1 MTCAPRRLARAL
13 GGVVWPVGLLL
24 IGAAGLLELPPL
36 TATGFAVVVVGV
48 ALFLPCNRHP
58 DHAPYTV
65 QPPVRGRWIAVKS
78 PAQKLPSHGT
88 HELARASAI
97 DLVHVPDP
105 SVARRRVRWWPP
117 ARPAC
122 RYPAYGQPVLAPGDG
137 IVVAA
142 TGWQRDH
149 WSRDTPWTL
158 AYLFVELLVRAVLSP
173 FGGRFVLGNRVIV
186 DLGDGVYAVLAH
198 LRRGSVR
205 VRVGQRV
212 RAGEVLAAC
221 GNSGYTSEPRVHF
234 QLVDH
239 RRPALSAGVPFEFDH
254 FLVDDEPLIGVP
266 ANREPF
272 IVPAPAAELTH
283 PADSAAATAR
293 PPRP

>member
-1 MTCAPRRLARAL
+1 MTCAPRRLARAI

-24 IGAAGLLELPPL
+24 IGAAGLLELPSL
-36 TATGFAVVVVGV
+36 TVIGFAVVVVGV
-48 ALFLPCNRHP
+48 ALFLLCNQHP
-58 DHAPYTV
+58 DHAPFTV

-78 PAQKLPSHGT
+78 PAQKRPSHGT

-117 ARPAC
+117 ARPAR

-158 AYLFVELLVRAVLSP
+158 AYLLVELLVRAVLSP

-239 RRPALSAGVPFEFDH
+239 RRPALAAGVPFEFD
-254 FLVDDEPLIGVP
+254 
-266 ANREPF
+266 R
-272 IVPAPAAELTH
+272 
-283 PADSAAATAR
+283 R
-293 PPRP
+293 R